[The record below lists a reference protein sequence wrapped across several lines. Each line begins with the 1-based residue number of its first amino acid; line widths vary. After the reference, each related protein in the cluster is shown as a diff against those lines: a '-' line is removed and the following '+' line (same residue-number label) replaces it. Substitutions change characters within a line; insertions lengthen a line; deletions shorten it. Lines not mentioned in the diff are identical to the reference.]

1 MNASTGAT
9 AGVPTAAAELFGP
22 RLAAATRYVELLG
35 TEGVLRGLI
44 GPRESDRLWDRHVMN
59 SAVVSEVVPHGAEV
73 VDVGSGAGLPGV
85 PLALVRPDVR
95 VTLLEPMQRRCVFL
109 DEVVEELG
117 LTGRV
122 RVVRGRAPGAGA
134 GAGGFTSDVAV
145 ARAVAPLP
153 QLARLLPPMVR
164 PGGLMAALRGSKVDD
179 ELAAARGD
187 LEARGWRDIGVSRC
201 GVGRLDEPTR
211 VLFGR
216 TARDARRGRE
226 AGRDQRARGQA
237 RST

>member
-1 MNASTGAT
+1 MNAT
-9 AGVPTAAAELFGP
+9 AGVPPGAAELFGP
-22 RLAAATRYVELLG
+22 CLAAAARYVELLG
-35 TEGVLRGLI
+35 TEGVLRGLM

-59 SAVVSEVVPHGAEV
+59 SAVVAEVVPYGADV

-122 RVVRGRAPGAGA
+122 RVVRGRAPDAGA
-134 GAGGFTSDVAV
+134 GARAGGFASDVAV

-211 VLFGR
+211 VLLGR

-226 AGRDQRARGQA
+226 AGRDQRARGQT